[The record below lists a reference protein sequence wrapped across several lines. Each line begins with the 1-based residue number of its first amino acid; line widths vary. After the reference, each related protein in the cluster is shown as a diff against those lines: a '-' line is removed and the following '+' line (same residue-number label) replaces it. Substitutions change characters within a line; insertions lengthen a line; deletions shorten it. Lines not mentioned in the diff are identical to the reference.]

1 MIPDRERHVRRG
13 CGRVHFHSVMAV
25 RMENKAL
32 EYLREKGK
40 SVFIHSVIT
49 GGQSLNDTGS
59 T

>member
-1 MIPDRERHVRRG
+1 
-13 CGRVHFHSVMAV
+13 MAV

-40 SVFIHSVIT
+40 KVFIHSVIT